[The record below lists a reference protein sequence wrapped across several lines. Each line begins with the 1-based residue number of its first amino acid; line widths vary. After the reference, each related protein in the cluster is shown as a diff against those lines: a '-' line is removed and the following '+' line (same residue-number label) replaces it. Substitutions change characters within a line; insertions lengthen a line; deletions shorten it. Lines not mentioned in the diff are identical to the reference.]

1 MVQTL
6 ILKLG
11 KQKAGYSFQ
20 TLCAE
25 NDPGNLLETHTGER
39 IFKCPNCGK
48 TFLQQSSYSAHK
60 NTCIYKIPRHANNKF
75 IKEGS
80 SNHVCGY
87 CGKEFES
94 RRTYM
99 VSISE

>member
-25 NDPGNLLETHTGER
+25 NDPGNLLETHTGEK
-39 IFKCPNCGK
+39 IFEIGRKN
-48 TFLQQSSYSAHK
+48 FLRTERS
-60 NTCIYKIPRHANNKF
+60 RKF
-75 IKEGS
+75 IL
-80 SNHVCGY
+80 NTH
-87 CGKEFES
+87 
-94 RRTYM
+94 
-99 VSISE
+99 